1 MWFDPRTVCF
11 EEDPYPLYRRLRD
24 EFPVYRWQDG
34 ERSLWIL
41 SRYDDVNEALG
52 DWRTFSSVDSM
63 SDRRPAPG
71 ARGAADGHQLI
82 TSDPPHH
89 DDLRRVV
96 REYFSPKAIQPLEGK
111 IEREVGLRLPGLRS
125 RETIDVAGDFAWPM
139 TLAIISDIIG
149 IPEEDRSDVLSWY
162 QTAEYSEAADRSAQA
177 LSSYTD
183 YFDQLGSERLAR
195 PRDDL
200 ISHLMKAVARA
211 DVSRPDALLLC
222 KDLFEGGVDVPAN
235 LIANAVLALADHP
248 HQRAYLADGD
258 LARVRVGIEELARFD
273 SPIQSIPRVTSDSIR
288 RRGVVIPR
296 GAIVL
301 LMLGAANRDERRF
314 ADPDALDVSR
324 PATRNV
330 AFGAGVH
337 FCIGAPLAR
346 LQARVALPEL
356 FAAIPDYE
364 VVAPVERP
372 RSEVMRA
379 LLNLEL
385 AVPAGKARVGVSS
398 R

>member
-1 MWFDPRTVCF
+1 MWFDPHTVCF
-11 EEDPYPLYRRLRD
+11 AEDPYPLYRRLRD
-24 EFPVYRWQDG
+24 DFPVYQWQEG

-41 SRYDDVNEALG
+41 SRYDDVSEALG
-52 DWRTFSSVDSM
+52 DWRTFSSIGSL
-63 SDRRPAPG
+63 SNRRPAPG
-71 ARGAADGHQLI
+71 ARGVAHAHQLI
-82 TSDPPHH
+82 TTDPPYH
-89 DDLRRVV
+89 DELRRVV
-96 REYFSPKAIQPLEGK
+96 RENFSPKAIHTLEST
-111 IEREVGLRLPGLRS
+111 IERHVGIWLSGLRS
-125 RETIDVAGDFAWPM
+125 RETIDIAADVAWPM

-183 YFDQLGSERLAR
+183 YFDQLASERLAR

-200 ISHLMKAVARA
+200 ISHLMNAVARA
-211 DVSRPDALLLC
+211 DLSRPDALVLC

-235 LIANAVLALADHP
+235 LIANAVLSLADHP
-248 HQRAYLADGD
+248 DQRAYIANGD
-258 LARVRVGIEELARFD
+258 VTQVRLGIEELARFD
-273 SPIQSIPRVTSDSIR
+273 SAIQAIPRVTTDSVTR
-288 RRGVVIPR
+288 YGVMIPP
-296 GAIVL
+296 GETVV
-301 LMLGAANRDERRF
+301 LMLGAANRDGRRF
-314 ADPDALDVSR
+314 ADPDTLDVSR

-346 LQARVALPEL
+346 LEARVALPKL
-356 FAAIPDYE
+356 LAAIPDYK

-372 RSEVMRA
+372 GSDVMRA

-385 AVPAGKARVGVSS
+385 AVPAGKARVGVVS